1 MNSSKTKIMIVG
13 FGVVGQGFFDLFH
26 SKKDLIGLE
35 GVEISEIVDKKYGY
49 IRDPSSDI
57 VKKINGGEKFP
68 QVDPVSTIKDSD
80 ASIVCDFTWV
90 NYVDAEPAFSH
101 IKTALESGKDV
112 ITTNKGPIALRMDE
126 LNKISKKTGR
136 KVLFKGTVMAGTPS
150 FNIIKLLPGSKVI
163 KVRGLL
169 NGTTNFILEKM
180 SNGTDFASALET
192 AQKMGYAEADPTNDV
207 GGFDSAAKVAILSH
221 VFGWNHKMSEVKL
234 KGITEV
240 TSREAADGTKLLATV
255 SESEASVLP
264 TRLADSDMLRH
275 VNGVMNAL
283 EIETD
288 TLGRI
293 YSIGPGAG
301 KKETAQAAL
310 TDLFE
315 ILNA

>member
-1 MNSSKTKIMIVG
+1 MIVG
-13 FGVVGQGFFDLFH
+13 FGVVGQGFFDLFN
-26 SKKDLIGLE
+26 SKKDLRGLE
-35 GVEISEIVDKKYGY
+35 DVEISEIVDKKYGH
-49 IRDPSSDI
+49 IRDPSRDI
-57 VKKINGGEKFP
+57 VKKINSGEKFP
-68 QVDPVSTIKDSD
+68 QVDPVNAIKDSD

-101 IKTALESGKDV
+101 IKTSLENGKDV
-112 ITTNKGPIALRMDE
+112 ITTNKGPIALRMEE
-126 LNKISKKTGR
+126 LKKISQKTGR

-150 FNIIKLLPGSKVI
+150 FNVMKLLSGAKVI

-180 SNGTDFASALET
+180 SNGSDFASALES

-207 GGFDSAAKVAILSH
+207 EGFDSAAKVAILSH
-221 VFGWNHKMSEVKL
+221 VFGWKHKMSEVKL
-234 KGITEV
+234 RGITEV
-240 TSREAADGTKLLATV
+240 TPEEASDGTKLLATV
-255 SESEASVLP
+255 SASEASVKP
-264 TRLADSDMLRH
+264 TRLAESDLLRH

-315 ILNA
+315 ILDSD